1 MNYAIAATTLPP
13 LLLSSSG
20 SIESS
25 GMFMNQFWIY
35 GKVQVCL

>member
-1 MNYAIAATTLPP
+1 MEKFRYVYEPVLDLWKI
-13 LLLSSSG
+13 
-20 SIESS
+20 S